1 MSTIKLKRSAVP
13 GRVPIPPNLELGE
26 IGINTYDGKLY
37 IKKNVGGVESI
48 ISFDGTVSGSSVDQS
63 TVYLDTGTGNGTT
76 TNFTLSYPASAKQ
89 KIFVYLNGVLQ
100 HASEYEFSGTTL
112 TFYVAP
118 ASGDLIEVRTIA
130 NISTS
135 VSIRYYKTFVYTFTS
150 SQSTFSGLDD
160 NGVTI
165 AYDRSRVEVYLKGVR
180 LVDNS
185 DFTATNDT
193 SIVLATSV
201 SSGTLEIVSLAKA
214 AFADHDALKPGGA
227 VFGSQ
232 SSS

>member
-1 MSTIKLKRSAVP
+1 MSTIKLKRSVVP
-13 GRVPIPPNLELGE
+13 GRVPIPANLELGE

-118 ASGDLIEVRTIA
+118 ASGDLFEVRTIA

-135 VSIRYYKTFVYTFTS
+135 VSIRDYKTLFTHS
-150 SQSTFSGLDD
+150 HLLSPP
-160 NGVTI
+160 
-165 AYDRSRVEVYLKGVR
+165 
-180 LVDNS
+180 
-185 DFTATNDT
+185 
-193 SIVLATSV
+193 
-201 SSGTLEIVSLAKA
+201 SLA
-214 AFADHDALKPGGA
+214 
-227 VFGSQ
+227 
-232 SSS
+232 